1 MLRKFTLISNN
12 ICYGPCPDLND
23 EVEQRLT
30 VSSNGRVW
38 FSGYNYG
45 GIPGKFQSGRKLQ
58 LNIGSRKAQHLL
70 GLLEQFFANDYLVV
84 MATDAGEWELSLH
97 GDEIRTYNGSLCE
110 DLLVDNIALSD
121 HIRQVIPIEN
131 LFVFD
136 GNIGSE
142 DELF

>member
-12 ICYGPCPDLND
+12 ISYGPCPEPND

-38 FSGYNYG
+38 FNGYNYG
-45 GIPGKFQSGRKLQ
+45 EIPGKYQSGRKLQ
-58 LNIGSRKAQHLL
+58 LNIGVQKAQRLL
-70 GLLEQFFANDYLVV
+70 GLLEHYFADDYLVV
-84 MATDAGEWELSLH
+84 MATDVGEWELSLH
-97 GDEIRTYNGSLCE
+97 GDEVNTYNGSLCE
-110 DLLVDNIALSD
+110 DLIVDNIALSD